1 MGAFP
6 QLLAAYEHKER
17 FYHIWDC
24 ASRRDAEQALA
35 AWIDDIPVTNAFTE
49 SINRLAKDKN
59 RDGRGYSFEV
69 MRARMLYQA
78 QEEGAADQGIPLPG
92 QGHHDL
98 RHGSTRA
105 REELRCR
112 SINLLGK
119 LRYRWAYRDRQPI
132 NPDTHFLMATA

>member
-69 MRARMLYQA
+69 MRARMLWGQFTKRKKLYA
-78 QEEGAADQGIPLPG
+78 KPLASMI
-92 QGHHDL
+92 
-98 RHGSTRA
+98 STPFFPQF
-105 REELRCR
+105 
-112 SINLLGK
+112 IK
-119 LRYRWAYRDRQPI
+119 LRS
-132 NPDTHFLMATA
+132 N